1 MKIAFRVDASLQIG
15 SGHVMRCLTLAEA
28 LRERG
33 VEAHFVCRDLNGHL
47 GDFIHAQGFDVCL
60 LPAPGSGQKSLDWCA
75 HAPWLE
81 VQWQQD
87 AQETIEALQNA
98 GTVDWLVVD
107 HYALDRNWETMLLVT
122 ATKVMAID
130 DLADR
135 PHACCLLLDQNF
147 YADMPSRY
155 EGLLPQACTQL
166 LGPGY
171 ALLRPE
177 FGTIRQHLRERDGSV
192 KQLFV
197 FFGGSDASNQTEIV
211 LGAIQQLNRNDI
223 IVDVVVGEMN
233 PRREAIK
240 RLCSQLPKV
249 NYHCQVSHVATLM
262 AAADLA
268 VTAGGSTTWERC
280 CLGLP
285 SLVVSTADN
294 QLELCAFGAEKGLFH
309 LLGRSG
315 KLSVD
320 DYRAALMIF
329 TSTPANLRSFSSRG
343 LELVDGKGA
352 QRVASMMT
360 SHEIMVRLAVAE
372 DCDSIHSWR
381 NAEETR
387 RHIFDSQPIPIHVHR
402 NWYAKT
408 LINPDRILL
417 VGELAGQ
424 PVGVLRFDIE
434 REQATI
440 SIFLVPG
447 VIGQGIGTHLIC
459 AGSRWLSRHRP
470 EVRLVKAEILGENIG
485 SIRAFERAGYTLH
498 HLTYQER
505 LQ

>member
-15 SGHVMRCLTLAEA
+15 SGHVMRCLTLAQA

-33 VEAHFVCRDLNGHL
+33 AEALFVCRKLDGHL
-47 GDFIHAQGFDVCL
+47 GGLIKAQGFDVCL
-60 LPAPGSGQKSLDWCA
+60 LPAPCSAQKSLDWNA

-81 VQWQQD
+81 VLWQQD
-87 AQETIEALQNA
+87 AQETIEALQDT

-107 HYALDRNWETMLLVT
+107 HYALDMNWETMLQVT
-122 ATKVMAID
+122 AAKVMAID

-135 PHACCLLLDQNF
+135 PHACSLLLDQNF
-147 YADMPSRY
+147 YADMQGRY
-155 EGLLPQACTQL
+155 EGLLPQTCSML
-166 LGPGY
+166 MGPGY

-177 FGTIRQHLRERDGSV
+177 FGTERQHLRERLGSV
-192 KQLFV
+192 RQLFV
-197 FFGGSDASNQTEIV
+197 FFGGADSSNQTEIV
-211 LGAIQQLNRNDI
+211 LSAIQRLNRNDI
-223 IVDVVVGEMN
+223 VVDVVVGEMN
-233 PRREAIK
+233 PHRETIK
-240 RLCSQLPKV
+240 SLCSQLPKV
-249 NYHCQVSHVATLM
+249 NYHCQISHVATLM

-268 VTAGGSTTWERC
+268 VAAGGSTTWERC

-285 SLVVSTADN
+285 SLVVSTAEN

-315 KLSVD
+315 QLSVD
-320 DYRAALMIF
+320 DYYAALKTFIA
-329 TSTPANLRSFSSRG
+329 TPENLRAFSSRG

-352 QRVASMMT
+352 QRVASMMAPQ
-360 SHEIMVRLAVAE
+360 EIIVRLAEAE
-372 DCDSIHSWR
+372 DCDAIHSWR

-387 RHIFDSQPIPIHVHR
+387 RHIFDSQPIPIQVHR
-402 NWYAKT
+402 DWYAKA
-408 LINPDRILL
+408 LKNPDRILL

-424 PVGVLRFDIE
+424 PIGVLRFDIE
-434 REQATI
+434 TEQATI

-447 VIGQGIGTHLIC
+447 VIGRGIGTQLIC

-470 EVRLVKAEILGENIG
+470 EVKIVNAEILGENVS

-498 HLTYQER
+498 HLTYQEK

>member
-1 MKIAFRVDASLQIG
+1 MKIAFRVDSSLQIG

-33 VEAHFVCRDLNGHL
+33 AETHFMCRELIGHL
-47 GDFIHAQGFDVCL
+47 GGLIEAQGFGVCL
-60 LPAPGSGQKSLDWCA
+60 LPAPDSGQKSLDWSA
-75 HAPWLE
+75 HASWLQ
-81 VQWQQD
+81 VHWQQD
-87 AQETIEALQNA
+87 ANDTTEAMQKI
-98 GTVDWLVVD
+98 GPVDWLVVD
-107 HYALDRNWETMLLVT
+107 HYALDMNWETMLLVT
-122 ATKVMAID
+122 AAKVMAID

-135 PHACCLLLDQNF
+135 PHACSLLLDQNF

-166 LGPGY
+166 LGPRY
-171 ALLRPE
+171 ALLRSE
-177 FGTIRQHLRERDGSV
+177 FGTERQRLRERDGSV

-197 FFGGSDASNQTEIV
+197 FLGGSDTSNQTEIV
-211 LGAIQQLNRNDI
+211 LSAIQRLNRNDI

-240 RLCSQLPKV
+240 SLCSQLPNV
-249 NYHCQVSHVATLM
+249 NYHCQVSNVAALM
-262 AAADLA
+262 ATADLA

-294 QLELCAFGAEKGLFH
+294 QLKLCAFGAEKGLFH

-315 KLSVD
+315 QLSVD
-320 DYRAALMIF
+320 DYFTALMIF
-329 TSTPANLRSFSSRG
+329 TSTPENLRPFSSRG
-343 LELVDGKGA
+343 VELVDGKGA
-352 QRVASMMT
+352 QRVASMMIPQ
-360 SHEIMVRLAVAE
+360 EIRVRLAVAE

-387 RHIFDSQPIPIHVHR
+387 RHIFDSQPIPIQAHR
-402 NWYAKT
+402 DWYAKA
-408 LINPDRILL
+408 LKNPDRILL

-424 PVGVLRFDIE
+424 PIGVLRFDIE
-434 REQATI
+434 TGQATI

-447 VIGQGIGTHLIC
+447 VIGRGIGTELIR
-459 AGSRWLSRHRP
+459 AGSRWLSLYHP
-470 EVRLVKAEILGENIG
+470 EVKILNAEILGENVG

-498 HLTYQER
+498 HLTYQEK